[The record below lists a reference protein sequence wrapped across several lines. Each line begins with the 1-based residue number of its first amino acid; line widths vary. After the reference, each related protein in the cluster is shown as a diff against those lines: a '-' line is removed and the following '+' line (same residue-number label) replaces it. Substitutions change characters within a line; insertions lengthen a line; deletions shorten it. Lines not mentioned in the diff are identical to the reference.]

1 MKRVVLVLSLAAV
14 VALPSAAFGGLVFPP
29 HNSFQGR
36 VEGDPNTYFGFNVNK
51 KHGAVRHLAVAF
63 PMNCYSGDHAI
74 VHTLFGRAI
83 DFLSSSGRLAL
94 KRPRH
99 HRHGLLALVEDT
111 SRIHT
116 ELGRGK
122 LSVCVRDHHPPAS
135 GGISVCRNRQCG
147 PRALLLGG
155 ARGKGQEGRRS
166 DPAGGEAV
174 RPADTG

>member
-14 VALPSAAFGGLVFPP
+14 VALPSAAFGGLLFPP

-36 VEGDPNTYFGFNVNK
+36 VEGDPNTYFGFNLNK
-51 KHGAVRHLAVAF
+51 KHHAVRHLAVAF

-83 DFLSSSGRLAL
+83 DFLSSSG
-94 KRPRH
+94 KRAPRRPHRH
-99 HRHGLLALVEDT
+99 HHGLLALFEGT

-122 LSVCVRDHHPPAS
+122 LSVLAIVIHRQAEAYLEAETDSAAHGHCYSGVLEAKARKGAEVALPAA
-135 GGISVCRNRQCG
+135 N
-147 PRALLLGG
+147 P
-155 ARGKGQEGRRS
+155 
-166 DPAGGEAV
+166 
-174 RPADTG
+174 

>member
-14 VALPSAAFGGLVFPP
+14 VALPTAAFGGLVFPP

-51 KHGAVRHLAVAF
+51 KHAAVRHLAVAF

-94 KRPRH
+94 KRPHH
-99 HRHGLLALVEDT
+99 HRHGLLALVEGT

-122 LSVCVRDHHPPAS
+122 LSVVAIIIHRQAEAYLYAETDSAAHGHCYSGVLEAKARKGAEVTLPAAK
-135 GGISVCRNRQCG
+135 
-147 PRALLLGG
+147 P
-155 ARGKGQEGRRS
+155 
-166 DPAGGEAV
+166 
-174 RPADTG
+174 